1 MFHSSL
7 SMTGPVKPII
17 NAHMHITFFFFIHR
31 TNLKDVILAGRD
43 AFSSAHGMQMFEYV
57 NSDRQFAE
65 VFDRGMSEPSIM
77 ILKKVLEVYKGFE
90 DVNTLVDVGGGSG
103 NKLGIVN
110 QKYAHIKG
118 VNFEILDVLTND
130 KYYEGTKTT

>member
-7 SMTGPVKPII
+7 SVTGPVKPII
-17 NAHMHITFFFFIHR
+17 NEQMHITFFLFIHR
-31 TNLKDVILAGRD
+31 TNLKDVILEGRD
-43 AFSSAHGMQMFEYV
+43 AFSSAHGMQIFEYI

-65 VFDRGMSEPSIM
+65 VFDRAMSEPSIM

-103 NKLGIVN
+103 TTLGLVTS
-110 QKYAHIKG
+110 KYPHIKG
-118 VNFEILDVLTND
+118 VNFDLPQVLTNAPS
-130 KYYEGTKTT
+130 YPGTKTT